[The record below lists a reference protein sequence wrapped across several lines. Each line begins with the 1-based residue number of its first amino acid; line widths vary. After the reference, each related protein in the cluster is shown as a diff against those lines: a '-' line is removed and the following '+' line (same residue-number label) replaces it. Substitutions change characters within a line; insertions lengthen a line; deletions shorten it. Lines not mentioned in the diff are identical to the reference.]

1 MKILI
6 SSYAPFTKSGY
17 STQINK
23 IMNCLYN
30 YDDTIEFG
38 FICWDVRR
46 CPQLLD
52 GQPGADGCYESG
64 YNFDSVKHIFNSNEV
79 NQKKKDI
86 EIYKKSRFFISEGRD
101 NFWKKIHLFNNN
113 FKCDKLLVFQDIW
126 VFEKYDISK
135 IDCKKYCKDIV
146 NILHQIL

>member
-79 NQKKKDI
+79 NQKKKILKYIKNLDFLSLKE
-86 EIYKKSRFFISEGRD
+86 EIIFGKKFIYL
-101 NFWKKIHLFNNN
+101 I
-113 FKCDKLLVFQDIW
+113 I
-126 VFEKYDISK
+126 
-135 IDCKKYCKDIV
+135 
-146 NILHQIL
+146 ILNVINY